1 MSSWVIK
8 CCADPKH
15 EKSYPDNIHDL
26 IQNETYYNKNRFFQ
40 CLDCK
45 KDGYIQKSYKLQE
58 RDQKGKPKEW
68 NPLLR
73 GAIKLGE
80 ENDSYQPF
88 IFLVSYEPKETP
100 GDVWFCYYKDTRPR
114 GNLRLGYGPGGPPVL
129 SIEQVCSLEGIL
141 ANPGLIDRK
150 NRKTSRRL
158 RVEFNRLL
166 ELNRLLGE

>member
-40 CLDCK
+40 CPDCK
-45 KDGYIQKSYKLQE
+45 KEGYIQKSYKLQE
-58 RDQKGKPKEW
+58 RDQKGKQEEW

-88 IFLVSYEPKETP
+88 IFLVSYKPKRKPE
-100 GDVWFCYYKDTRPR
+100 DVWFCYYKDTRPSGGR
-114 GNLRLGYGPGGPPVL
+114 LKLGYGPGGPPVL
-129 SIEQVCSLEGIL
+129 SIEQVLSLIKTV
-141 ANPGLIDRK
+141 ANSRLIGATTLK
-150 NRKTSRRL
+150 KL
-158 RVEFNRLL
+158 RDG
-166 ELNRLLGE
+166 LNRLLGE